1 MVLYI
6 AFREGGISMAWNR
19 DLILAQRKQLKEQY
33 NQTGNVDLLYYLA
46 SIDTVLNIDNHVL
59 FYKSPNFSEKIND
72 DIKTLYT
79 FEDFL
84 PDIKMAF
91 KYNKLC
97 ADLHAYRLSQKLTSE
112 EEIFTFINDFFKS
125 LDKELYDIFNNVY
138 KNRKD
143 NFQISNN
150 RSSTITIPGLDY
162 SYINVEESYS
172 INNNFSSAHE
182 YGHSIQD
189 KLFYR
194 TYTFDN
200 YPFHELLA
208 FFSQYLSILYYE
220 KLHPEDIDDIKR
232 AKHNFLFN
240 IITNIKRIMYYYYY
254 RTNCSSRTKF
264 SMTINLMRINKIPY
278 DLAKDTVEGSQ
289 YESFLY
295 SIAFLT
301 VIELLYT
308 NDLEKSIYIV
318 KRLIQLPKKE
328 EYISDLAGNGICL
341 TEHLNDFIKYTKKNH
356 DSKILQI

>member
-1 MVLYI
+1 
-6 AFREGGISMAWNR
+6 MAWNK

-33 NQTGNVDLLYYLA
+33 NQTGNVDLLYYLEC
-46 SIDTVLNIDNHVL
+46 IDTVLNIDTHVL
-59 FYKSPNFSEKIND
+59 FYKSPDFSEKIND
-72 DIKTLYT
+72 DLKTLYS

-84 PDIKMAF
+84 PDIEIAF

-97 ADLHAYRLSQKLTSE
+97 KKLNAFQLSKKLISE
-112 EEIFTFINDFFKS
+112 EEIFPFINDFFKL

-143 NFQISNN
+143 NFQISKN

-162 SYINVEESYS
+162 SYINVEEGCS
-172 INNNFSSAHE
+172 INNYFSSAHE

-208 FFSQYLSILYYE
+208 FFSEYLSILYYE

-232 AKHNFLFN
+232 AKHIFLFTVIN
-240 IITNIKRIMYYYYY
+240 NIKRIMYYYYY
-254 RTNCSSRTKF
+254 STTCSNSTKF
-264 SMTINLMRINKIPY
+264 RMTINLMRINKIPY
-278 DLAKDTVEGSQ
+278 GLAKDTVKGSQ
-289 YESFLY
+289 YERFLY

-308 NDLEKSIYIV
+308 NDLEKSIFII

-328 EYISDLAGNGICL
+328 EYISDLAENGICL
-341 TEHLNDFIKYTKKNH
+341 TEHLSDFIMYTQKNH
-356 DSKILQI
+356 DSKILKI